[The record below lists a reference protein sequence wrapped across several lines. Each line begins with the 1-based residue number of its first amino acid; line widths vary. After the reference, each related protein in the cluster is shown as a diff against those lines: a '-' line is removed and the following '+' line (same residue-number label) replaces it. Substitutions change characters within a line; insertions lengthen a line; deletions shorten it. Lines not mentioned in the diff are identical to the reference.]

1 MEGGSR
7 GLQAVEVEEV
17 EEGQERQRKV
27 LWGSRSLS
35 TAPTSSA
42 A

>member
-17 EEGQERQRKV
+17 EEVQERLRKV
-27 LWGSRSLS
+27 QWGSLSLS
-35 TAPTSSA
+35 TAQTSSA